1 MADIIIGPTGLALD
15 VIGIGSGMK
24 QEGMLQG
31 CITAPG
37 GSQLNLAYGLCILGH
52 QVKIIGYF
60 SDDPI
65 GEICLQNLVE
75 CGIDVTHMIRREGVT
90 YTAFVLTEPDV
101 PRRTIFANTRGLC
114 VGELMKDGER
124 FLLELEKAGKADF
137 YGMLAAAP
145 QNLEEL
151 GVYIDLFRTA
161 QERKMCT
168 FLEPPED
175 PDALDM
181 EIFRPLL
188 PYIDLFLPGGKEL
201 AILTGTDD
209 YHRGI
214 QMIRENGCGTVVC
227 KLGASGCCVVSEE
240 GEFLVPG
247 YSVTVRDLT
256 GAGDGFAAGLLHGLA
271 QNWTLV
277 EAADFANRYAAS
289 NITKVGPRAGME
301 REEDVAADITRKRK
315 SV

>member
-15 VIGIGSGMK
+15 VIGVRSGRSRQGDL
-24 QEGMLQG
+24 QE

-37 GSQLNLAYGLCILGH
+37 GSQLNLAYGLSVLGH
-52 QVKIIGYF
+52 RVKIIGYF

-65 GEICLQNLVE
+65 GQICLQDLVR
-75 CGIDVTHMIRREGVT
+75 CGIDVTHMLSKEGVT

-114 VGELMKDGER
+114 GSEMWKDGEL
-124 FLLELEKAGKADF
+124 FLRELEKAGEADF

-151 GVYIDLFRTA
+151 DVYIRLFRTA
-161 QERKMCT
+161 RERKMCT

-175 PDALDM
+175 PEALHM
-181 EIFRPLL
+181 GILQPLL
-188 PYIDLFLPGGKEL
+188 PYISIFLPGQKEL
-201 AILTGTDD
+201 GLLTGTDD
-209 YHRGI
+209 YHKGMWI
-214 QMIRENGCGTVVC
+214 IRENGCGTVVC
-227 KLGASGCCVVSEE
+227 KLGAEGCCVSSED
-240 GEFLVPG
+240 GEFFVPG
-247 YSVTVRDLT
+247 YTVTVQDLT

-271 QNWTLV
+271 KKRTLE

-289 NITKVGPRAGME
+289 NISKPGPRAGMKS
-301 REEDVAADITRKRK
+301 EETVMADVVQKRK
-315 SV
+315 SM